1 MRQAVA
7 PLILFALAWTVCQS
21 VAVAWQ
27 KESAD
32 ALPLV
37 MSRQYAFR
45 IPFTVDGVPQ
55 GAKYAAEVQ
64 LHVSEDRGVTWQLG
78 ARVPPENREFQ
89 FRAPHDGEF
98 WFLVRTKDLTG
109 RLRPEGPPSP
119 QMRVLVDTQPPQIEV
134 LAQRDSSGELTVRVR
149 VSDGHLRPETLKL
162 TFQTST
168 GQWRTIAA
176 EPLVRERASPGK
188 EEAFTGQTRVVTA
201 EMAQATSVRAEIQ
214 DLAGNTAT
222 AQAIIESSTVPLI
235 TPSNPNDRATAP
247 PNTTPTAP
255 PAESLPPPLAQ
266 IPSNPQVSTTARPVS
281 APPTSPSSPSIM
293 PPATTLP
300 APQLPA
306 QSSIG
311 VPGMPVSNPPSA
323 VPPVTPPAE
332 VIQAEPLPTPSP
344 LPMTQPINEPDPVG
358 PPPARVPPIVE
369 RPGTSALPTGIQPRM
384 INSRRFE
391 MEYDVSQIGPEG
403 VGRVELWLTR
413 DNGRTW
419 VKRGE
424 DEDRR
429 SPYVIVVD
437 DDGLFGFRMVVETAA
452 GLRSSTPQS
461 GDLPD
466 VWIGVDTVAPTAR
479 LLPIDNAPQGPI
491 GVLTIRFEAYDAQL
505 SARPIALSFAADAS
519 GPWTPI
525 ASGLENS
532 GRYDWKLDSRVPG
545 KIFLRLEVRD
555 EAGNVTTVTTPEAV
569 SIDHVRPQ
577 GKILNVRPVGGS

>member
-7 PLILFALAWTVCQS
+7 PLILLALAWTVCPS

-27 KESAD
+27 KETTD

-55 GAKYAAEVQ
+55 GAKYATEVQ
-64 LHVSEDRGVTWQLG
+64 LHVSEDRGASWQLG
-78 ARVPPENREFQ
+78 SRVPPENREFQ

-119 QMRVLVDTQPPQIEV
+119 QMRVLVDTRPPQIEIA
-134 LAQRDSSGELTVRVR
+134 AQRDSSGELTVRVSA
-149 VSDGHLRPETLKL
+149 SDGYLSPETLKL
-162 TFQTST
+162 TFQTSA

-188 EEAFTGQTRVVTA
+188 EESFTGQTRVVTA
-201 EMAQATSVRAEIQ
+201 EVGQATSVRAEIH

-222 AQAIIESSTVPLI
+222 AQAIIESSTTPLI
-235 TPSNPNDRATAP
+235 SPSNPNDRVTTP
-247 PNTTPTAP
+247 PNTTPTSP

-266 IPSNPQVSTTARPVS
+266 IPSSPQVSTTARPVS
-281 APPTSPSSPSIM
+281 APPTSPSSPSIT

-300 APQLPA
+300 APQLPS

-311 VPGMPVSNPPSA
+311 LPGMPVSNPPLA
-323 VPPVTPPAE
+323 APPATTPAE
-332 VIQAEPLPTPSP
+332 VIQAEPLPTPPP
-344 LPMTQPINEPDPVG
+344 LPMT
-358 PPPARVPPIVE
+358 PPTTVSNAVVSPPTSMPPIVE
-369 RPGTSALPTGIQPRM
+369 RPAASGLPPGVQPRM

-391 MEYDVSQIGPEG
+391 MEYDVSQVGPEG

-429 SPYVIVVD
+429 SPYLIVVD

-466 VWIGVDTVAPTAR
+466 VWIGVDTVAPSAR
-479 LLPIDNAPQGPI
+479 LIPIDHAAQGPI

-505 SARPIALSFAADAS
+505 SARPIVLSFAADAS

-555 EAGNVTTVTTPEAV
+555 EAGNLTTVTLPEAV

-577 GKILNVRPVGGS
+577 GKILNIRPVGGS